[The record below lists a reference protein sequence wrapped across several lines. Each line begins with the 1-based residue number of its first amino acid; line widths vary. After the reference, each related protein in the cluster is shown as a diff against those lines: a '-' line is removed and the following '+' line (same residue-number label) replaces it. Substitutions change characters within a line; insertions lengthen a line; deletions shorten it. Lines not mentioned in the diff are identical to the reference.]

1 MHVFIQL
8 IIKYNFPMLT
18 RSGNGITFFKLVYSK
33 SYNITASWDSLVY
46 DVSATF
52 HHKMLLCPSLP

>member
-1 MHVFIQL
+1 
-8 IIKYNFPMLT
+8 MLT

-33 SYNITASWDSLVY
+33 SYIITASWDSLVY